1 MSKKELCAALWG
13 QIVQDA
19 KVFAHQVLSKIS
31 SQHSVPPVYQYQH
44 QYQPQQYY
52 QHPDVNVS
60 YTSTVSLVNITTASS
75 TSLMSSHSG
84 TEHYNMIQDM
94 NMQYE
99 TLWEAQLA
107 LGEIP
112 GMFEGNILQPCDAP
126 CSSQQ
131 PSQSFEYQQYSSS
144 RFASASSFSTNS
156 FEEHIEHPFDR
167 SVDNVDEKDGQR
179 ASQQRFMIEGNC
191 SWSYS
196 PLSDAPSA
204 FQQDETTLEIAFPR
218 PDGVTKNDLRHDR
231 KDSGVFVHDDDEG
244 IILHVSPKS
253 TRAMFEFESDLCE
266 SEAEETYDYS
276 HEEEVEEDKVSGKR
290 ILSLR
295 EQVMGDDLFLM
306 ENGSLLLS
314 HSSLLAT
321 VSSLSLRT

>member
-179 ASQQRFMIEGNC
+179 ASQQRFMIEGN
-191 SWSYS
+191 Y
-196 PLSDAPSA
+196 
-204 FQQDETTLEIAFPR
+204 
-218 PDGVTKNDLRHDR
+218 GVTKNDLRHDR